1 MNYNNYFNNLDDSED
16 EKIYSP
22 KNLHRKATKMI
33 DQINKLKTKNSTE
46 LNHDQLNKLKT
57 EYYWRKVLDPSY
69 ISHEEK
75 CKIEDEK
82 KRHYEK
88 KRKTREKKDMVRNN
102 REEKERV
109 RKKILEQQQRE
120 REREQREREREQRER
135 EYEQRE
141 REYEQREREYEQRE
155 REREYEQRER
165 EREREQRSYN
175 KKTMEEKKIDIEF
188 NIILSQGKSF
198 DYARKKILLKYHP
211 DKNKNEN
218 ANRITQIINNKCGF
232 EYSRV

>member
-1 MNYNNYFNNLDDSED
+1 MNYTNYFDNLYNSED
-16 EKIYSP
+16 EKKPSP
-22 KNLHRKATKMI
+22 KNLHRKAIKMI

-46 LNHDQLNKLKT
+46 LNDDQINKLKT

-75 CKIEDEK
+75 CKIDDEK

-88 KRKTREKKDMVRNN
+88 KQKLREKK
-102 REEKERV
+102 EKERMKQD
-109 RKKILEQQQRE
+109 KKERE
-120 REREQREREREQRER
+120 RERQHKQREHEQRERQHKQRERDQRER

-141 REYEQREREYEQRE
+141 REYEQREREHEQRE
-155 REREYEQRER
+155 REQ
-165 EREREQRSYN
+165 QSYN
-175 KKTMEEKKIDIEF
+175 KKSTEEKKIDIEF
-188 NIILSQGKSF
+188 NLLISQGKSF

-218 ANRITQIINNKCGF
+218 AHRITQIINNKRCF
-232 EYSRV
+232 EYSI